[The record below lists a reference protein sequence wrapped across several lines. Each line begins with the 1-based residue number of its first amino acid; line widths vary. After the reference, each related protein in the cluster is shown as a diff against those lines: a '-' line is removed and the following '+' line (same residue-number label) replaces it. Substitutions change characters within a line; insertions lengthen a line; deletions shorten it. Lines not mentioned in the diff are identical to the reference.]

1 MFCAP
6 SFEYSGRRK
15 AARPGVT
22 KEMKRLLI
30 RSALFAGSY
39 LIIAILLEILTFV
52 CMGLGVLPTYFGL
65 DLAVI
70 LIIALIILVIPNAPA
85 QLAIFSFVL
94 VLQIVLSIA
103 NEALYSMSG
112 MVFSFSMLNLVSEV
126 TGVVDASF
134 LNWWLIVGAV
144 LLFGGSLA
152 GLIVFTRK
160 YAVPKGTFTRNAVI
174 IMLVAFILAEC
185 CAGILYAF
193 TVESFSASESIFTE
207 DRDEL
212 SIFYDESELYSEQK
226 FTAKAF
232 CEFGTYGYFVVNIGN
247 TLSGSTY
254 VDEVGSDEIDDYFRE
269 GEMSSSVY
277 GEDIYTGA
285 IDGKNVVLIVIESG
299 EWYVINKEYTPTL
312 YAMAEGGIAMT
323 DFHARDKTNCSE
335 ALSIM
340 GSYPSVVGLEPANI
354 AGTSIPY
361 TYANILSGEG
371 YTANYFHANTGD
383 YYDRNKVFGSM
394 YGYKY
399 THFLEDMTQLPG
411 STDKDGFND
420 LDKDSNI
427 FRWYMDDITKTDG
440 GPFFTQIMTLT
451 SHGSYKDLY
460 DLGNYPFA
468 TTPSAKG
475 EVSTGEMSEEKKE
488 RFSEQCL
495 VKGMEEYYELIDR
508 FPQTFVS
515 GTAGIDEDY
524 LMEQERYEEM
534 FLRYKRYQAGIMDLD
549 LGVNMLVKDLESQG
563 KLDDTVFMFYADH
576 SAYYDQMNYLM
587 KGIDPSEFY
596 NTNVYTVPCFIWYG
610 GSMDLKVEAIGLEEY
625 SGINFTASKDLGS
638 ALQPGTKID
647 KFCNTYDVLPTLLHL
662 SGYSYNTKLY
672 HGVSM
677 FSKLES
683 VFVSHESGIFIDDVY
698 FSTIDVYVENG
709 TVWTRY
715 PFTNTYETGGFGQ
728 YVLDFLYEAAD
739 YYSDQT
745 MRDAV
750 LKTDYFSSR
759 DFYGGHDGIQ
769 YIEKVN

>member
-1 MFCAP
+1 
-6 SFEYSGRRK
+6 
-15 AARPGVT
+15 
-22 KEMKRLLI
+22 MKRLLI
-30 RSALFAGSY
+30 RNTLFAGSY
-39 LIIAILLEILTFV
+39 ILLAVLLEVLTFV

-70 LIIALIILVIPNAPA
+70 FMIAFIIFIIPNAPA
-85 QLAIFSFVL
+85 QLTVFSLLL

-144 LLFGGSLA
+144 LLFAGSLA

-160 YAVPKGTFTRNAVI
+160 YAVPKGLVTRNAVI

-193 TVESFSASESIFTE
+193 TVESFSAA
-207 DRDEL
+207 DELYAEEKDKL
-212 SIFYDESELYSEQK
+212 SIFYDESELYADQK

-232 CEFGTYGYFVVNIGN
+232 KEFGTYGYFVVNIGN

-254 VDEVGSDEIDDYFRE
+254 VDEIGDEEIDEYFRS
-269 GEMSSSVY
+269 GEMSRSIY
-277 GEDIYTGA
+277 GDDIYTGA
-285 IDGKNVVLIVIESG
+285 IDGKNVVLVVIESG

-312 YAMAEGGIAMT
+312 YAMAEGGVAMT

-340 GSYPSVVGLEPANI
+340 GSYPSVTGLEPAKI
-354 AGTSIPY
+354 QGTEIPY
-361 TYANILSGEG
+361 TYANILSREG
-371 YTANYFHANTGD
+371 YTTNYFHINTGD

-399 THFLEDMTQLPG
+399 THFLEDLPMLPG
-411 STDKDGFND
+411 YTDKDGFND
-420 LDKDSNI
+420 LDKDSNV
-427 FRWYMDDITKTDG
+427 FRYYSEEFTKTDG
-440 GPFFTQIMTLT
+440 GPFFTQMMTLV
-451 SHGSYKDLY
+451 SHGTYKDLV
-460 DLGNYPFA
+460 DLGNYPFETA
-468 TTPSAKG
+468 PTAKG
-475 EVSTGEMSEEKKE
+475 EVSSGEMSEEEKE
-488 RFSEQCL
+488 KFSEKCL
-495 VKGMEEYYELIDR
+495 VKNLEEYYTLIDR
-508 FPQTFVS
+508 FPQTYVS
-515 GTAGIDEDY
+515 GTVGVNEDY

-549 LGVNMLVKDLESQG
+549 LGVNMLVKDLEEQG

-587 KGIDPSEFY
+587 KGIDSSEFY
-596 NTNVYTVPCFIWYG
+596 NTNVYSVPCFIWYG
-610 GSMDLKVEAIGLEEY
+610 GSMDLNVSANGLQEY
-625 SGINFTASKDLGS
+625 SDISFTAVKDKGS
-638 ALQPGTKID
+638 ALQPGMRID

-709 TVWTRY
+709 SVWTRY
-715 PFTNTYETGGFGQ
+715 PFTDTYTTGGFGQ
-728 YVLDFLYEAAD
+728 YVLNFLYEAAD

-750 LKTDYFSSR
+750 LKTDYFAVH
-759 DFYGGHDGIQ
+759 DFYNGQDGIK
-769 YIEKVN
+769 YIEKVK